1 MPLPPRHARPGQGD
15 GDGTAQPG
23 CAAGLRRSVTGAL
36 RGLKDTVLKIGQGSC
51 FSAPPTADSALAP
64 VRATASRMEPQRTAH
79 RSSHPPVRATFDP
92 LRTLTGEQGHPM
104 VVVGSGQATNARRAF
119 QKLLAEAGRPC
130 VHADDAA
137 MLRDLEHDVQ
147 IEHGQPRR
155 TDGPFRQLL
164 ATGGTLLLNL
174 GGDDGAPR
182 FTPQQLESLNTL
194 MEEQIWDGQ
203 PIACRAKGERVNIV
217 FLVDEH
223 TPLTQI
229 ASGALTSRVTL
240 CDAKAHTFED
250 APDPPIHPARSHA
263 GTDTLVIDLQD
274 DATSWQ
280 RTLLGGPELAADQTW
295 RHGAGV
301 LAGLDLS
308 RQTLVLRNPP
318 RDPRL
323 MDQVLALQARHP
335 DAVRLEDGL
344 PAEEAA
350 ERLARKQP
358 AADLAQVLQARPD
371 TVCVLHPGNVD
382 EVLAGS
388 YGVKDGA
395 LAQLPSALAQA
406 QDRAGGQAPVVL
418 VSEPLGAKTWD
429 RLMQHPAHFAVAA
442 APGVTVDPRYALH
455 VAPARPAAPVP
466 APALQDLSRPATWKA
481 AVTFLHSADPTLVD
495 ASLPAGATRIHLTAT
510 TRSDELLY
518 SLQRRDAGP
527 EGSGLPGLQ
536 VQTHQL
542 IEDLKAGKTV
552 VLHGLENNR
561 DLARDLAPLLH
572 PPHAPLV
579 NGERVPFEGRLIVVS
594 PDRRLIER
602 HGLTPALADPA
613 PAGDAWRQAVA
624 ARLAAGLSLPPA
636 RAQALLAPVLEWF
649 DTLSQAGVVPRR
661 QPPVRCATV
670 ETLCRTLSKLQA
682 AGPATEPGQAALLRS
697 LLKDMLIGDHRRPDM
712 VHDTQ
717 YAQLKAC
724 LKVLLTDEMS
734 AMPPQSVEL
743 ARLQDLLGQVLHP
756 KDIEALAWPFL
767 NAFSPDVIGQ
777 VIGQPVS
784 AAVHP
789 GAQKKIGAKVL
800 DLVCAQARAHGLPL
814 PPLVAQWPEKPSP
827 VDVKQV
833 HVRTTSLPRDEK
845 LTGKVQQA
853 EAQGIFLKGP
863 PGAGKT
869 HLVETL
875 THGKPVFWAAI
886 ADEGTAAFGAQLQ
899 AWATSRPAG
908 TLVIDEANL
917 ALPENLAMLKGVFAD
932 SSLHVNGR
940 VHALEA
946 DHRIIFTGNA
956 DSLPGRSRQQ
966 VAQESFATVHF
977 KSMDAHFLRK
987 AFVEPVL
994 ERACATGPLA
1004 GMKAEVAQLG
1014 QQALHIHER
1023 LQQVFPQAGLSP
1035 RDLEELLARGLT
1047 QLGQL
1052 GQPGQVG
1059 QVSQL
1064 GQSGQSGQAAPRGA
1078 ASPRPEPQALLASVA
1093 LEVYGASLP
1102 ADSQGVVQAWLR
1114 HELKLPPATPLPA
1127 LFDAAAIGRALQ
1139 AQQLA
1144 PTASTVALAGA
1155 VDGWLRSQAARE
1167 PFNPKDTT
1175 LGKRALLIEGPA
1187 SRGKDAVCKATLQ
1200 AQGLREGI
1208 DFVHINANPGDLDG
1222 LRKAVGTARERGQVV
1237 LVSELNLLPSG
1248 ILEGELNTL
1257 LTGQAGQPA
1266 AAGFALIATINPGYA
1281 GRQEVSAA
1289 LQNRMHKLSL
1299 GDYPADELLP
1309 IARAHAARLAA
1320 AGPSTSA
1327 AGSPPATL
1335 RPAVADHQVKDLV
1348 QQHVALLARLA
1359 GQSGEFKPGIRQL
1372 RDALALLAQR
1382 PAMPMEQVIDSQYG
1396 FYRQLA
1402 EQAANAQAESTAAQM
1417 ERVVRPLSSALRLAH
1432 PGVCEPG
1439 WRGDPALSRAIP
1451 VVYDAARHE
1460 LRFRP
1465 DVEHEE
1471 LTHYLLDQARQD
1483 RLFVGRVATA
1493 DVPGP
1498 DGTAPVAPHAP
1509 ASPNAPDAAN
1519 APNAATA
1526 GTATPEPAT
1535 ALAPASNE
1543 PVHFRPSRHH
1553 RSGVASADRPGHI
1566 GRIEQAGPEAIYLAT
1581 SRTAVGGRDWAWAE
1595 RREDNTGV
1603 GPSSRRP
1610 RITLDA
1616 APAERVDGQWRVY
1629 VPVPAGQRPTA
1640 VRLGEHQPATV
1651 QRDAQGG
1658 WFVVAPGA
1666 GEGAGGV
1673 SYSLVDDGKAK
1684 SEKDQTPPGLP
1695 SKFPNLA
1702 RAFNGPLAE
1711 KISALSAGRARMSD
1725 VDLAKELAAIFRTTL
1740 EYSDGDAEAL
1750 ERTTSVGERC
1760 ERFLTVGQGVCHEF
1774 ANSYAAVLMQSFGI
1788 AARLCHG
1795 HMARPGTGE
1804 IAAQAHVWVEVR
1816 DAKGQWHGMEPTSSD
1831 DRRSAERRSAA
1842 QRAGGVAGATAAGQ
1856 AADLT
1861 QLLQDAA
1868 PEKPAPARAH
1878 KPATGPNLF
1887 NEVFAPELLEGISL
1901 DALGLTRR
1909 EMKRGGVEYHP
1920 TSGVLELKRAIA
1932 GEPDMFRRAALNDTA
1947 EPRPL
1952 IIDSLQPT
1960 GGPEAWPGFWAV
1972 MARPL
1977 AALQKKGVPILMRDP
1992 HGALQPAAFI
2002 HDIEARCNAESGGA
2016 GKTGAVAKDW
2026 AVIIGQQGQDVLD
2039 KVAAA
2044 YYESLLR
2051 AHAVDPRRVDD
2062 VKLCI
2067 LRDLSSKVSENGH
2080 PWPIELPLHGQRVV
2094 IEEADIDR
2102 LWSSTRQDIHRLAAL
2117 DSPPGRFAQVV
2128 AAGGDAL
2135 RDIEDTLARA
2145 AQVLSLRELFIRSAG
2160 TPAKDHMQH
2169 LVRTFVEH
2177 SPTLS
2182 RSELI
2187 GYVSNEVDSE
2197 SANFGRTTLTHGRL
2211 LTDLLSTSK
2220 PMPPA
2225 VKEQVACD
2233 LTQALGR
2240 RLLAPESHGA
2250 LLDHLER
2257 HALAMPAT
2265 RKARLLFDLTSA
2277 VSTARWSMDAAAL
2290 ARCRALCTLLA
2301 DAADG
2306 MGPQDLQ
2313 GMGSMVTFAYQ
2324 LNDDAATKTWALS
2337 LLDKFSRAMQAL
2349 PMGARHGTA
2358 TYLSEDLDRS
2368 KLLAVEHQR
2377 AAAEILERL
2386 LESHDASV
2394 LGPVPA
2400 IDRSLASAIRHGLI
2414 APELVPRFEAI
2425 RARVTEG

>member
-1 MPLPPRHARPGQGD
+1 MPLAPRNSRPAQGD
-15 GDGTAQPG
+15 GDGTAQAG

-51 FSAPPTADSALAP
+51 FSASPTADSALAP
-64 VRATASRMEPQRTAH
+64 VRATASRTALQRPAH
-79 RSSHPPVRATFDP
+79 RSSHAPVRATFDP

-104 VVVGSGQATNARRAF
+104 IVVGSGQATNARRAF
-119 QKLLAEAGRPC
+119 QKLLAEAGRPV

-137 MLRDLEHDVQ
+137 MLRDLEHDVRV
-147 IEHGQPRR
+147 ERGEPRR
-155 TDGPFRQLL
+155 TDGPFRKLL

-203 PIACRAKGERVNIV
+203 PIGCRAKGERVNVV
-217 FLVDEH
+217 FIVDER
-223 TPLTQI
+223 TPLTQV
-229 ASGALTSRVTL
+229 ASGALASRVTL
-240 CDAKAHTFED
+240 CDAKAHAFED
-250 APDPPIHPARSHA
+250 APDPPIHPARRHA

-280 RTLLGGPELAADQTW
+280 RTLLGGPELAANQTW

-301 LAGLDLS
+301 LAGLDLG

-358 AADLAQVLQARPD
+358 AADLAQALQSRPE
-371 TVCVLHPGNVD
+371 TVCILHAGNVD

-388 YGVKDGA
+388 YGVRQGA
-395 LAQLPSALAQA
+395 LAQLPSALARA
-406 QDRAGGQAPVVL
+406 QEEAGEGMPVVL
-418 VSEPLGAKTWD
+418 VSEPLGSKTWD

-442 APGVTVDPRYALH
+442 APGVTVDARYALH
-455 VAPARPAAPVP
+455 VAPARPAAPAP
-466 APALQDLSRPATWKA
+466 APALQDLSRPGTWKA
-481 AVTFLHSADPTLVD
+481 AVTLLHCADPTLVD
-495 ASLPAGATRIHLTAT
+495 ASLPHGATRIHLTAT

-527 EGSGLPGLQ
+527 DGGGLPGLQ

-594 PDRRLIER
+594 PDRRLIEG

-649 DTLSQAGVVPRR
+649 DTLSQAGVVPRQ
-661 QPPVRCATV
+661 QPPVRYATV

-697 LLKDMLIGDHRRPDM
+697 LLKDMLIGDHRRPDV

-724 LKVLLTDEMS
+724 LKVLLTAEMS

-743 ARLQDLLGQVLHP
+743 ARLQDLLGQVRHP
-756 KDIEALAWPFL
+756 RDIEALAWPFL

-827 VDVKQV
+827 VAVKHV
-833 HVRTTSLPRDEK
+833 HVRATSLPRDEK
-845 LTGKVQQA
+845 LTGKVRQA

-875 THGKPVFWAAI
+875 THGKPVFWASI

-932 SSLHVNGR
+932 RSLHVNGR
-940 VHALEA
+940 VHALEP

-966 VAQESFATVHF
+966 VAQESFATVQF
-977 KSMDAHFLRK
+977 KSMGAHFLRK
-987 AFVEPVL
+987 AFVEPVQ

-1004 GMKAEVAQLG
+1004 GMKAEVTQMG
-1014 QQALHIHER
+1014 QQALHVHER

-1035 RDLEELLARGLT
+1035 RDLEELLARGLAR
-1047 QLGQL
+1047 LGDEV
-1052 GQPGQVG
+1052 GQGGQGGQVG
-1059 QVSQL
+1059 QA
-1064 GQSGQSGQAAPRGA
+1064 GQAGQVGQTAPRGA
-1078 ASPRPEPQALLASVA
+1078 ASPQPEPQALLASVA

-1102 ADSQGVVQAWLR
+1102 ADCQGVVQAWLR
-1114 HELKLPPATPLPA
+1114 HELQLPPATPLPA

-1167 PFNPKDTT
+1167 AFNPKDTT

-1208 DFVHINANPGDLDG
+1208 AFVHINANPGDLDG
-1222 LRKAVGTARERGQVV
+1222 LREAVGTARERGQVV

-1257 LTGQAGQPA
+1257 LTGQTGQPA

-1309 IARAHAARLAA
+1309 IARAHAARLAD
-1320 AGPSTSA
+1320 AGPSASA
-1327 AGSPPATL
+1327 SGSTPTTF

-1348 QQHVALLARLA
+1348 QQHVALLDRLA

-1382 PAMPMEQVIDSQYG
+1382 PALPMEQVIDSQYG

-1402 EQAANAQAESTAAQM
+1402 DQAANAPADSPAAQL
-1417 ERVVRPLSSALRLAH
+1417 ERVVGPLRSALALAH

-1439 WRGDPALSRAIP
+1439 WRGDSTLSRAIP

-1465 DVEHEE
+1465 DVEPEE
-1471 LTHYLLDQARQD
+1471 MTRYLLDQVRQE
-1483 RLFVGRVATA
+1483 RLFVGRVATD
-1493 DVPGP
+1493 DVPRP
-1498 DGTAPVAPHAP
+1498 NGTAPAAPTAP
-1509 ASPNAPDAAN
+1509 NAAN
-1519 APNAATA
+1519 APSTATAATG
-1526 GTATPEPAT
+1526 GTATAEPA
-1535 ALAPASNE
+1535 AAIAPASTE
-1543 PVHFRPSRHH
+1543 PVHFRPTRHH
-1553 RSGVASADRPGHI
+1553 RSGVASADRPGSI
-1566 GRIEQAGPEAIYLAT
+1566 GRIEQAGAEATYLAT
-1581 SRTAVGGRDWAWAE
+1581 ARTAVGGRDWTWAE
-1595 RREDNTGV
+1595 RREDNAGQ

-1616 APAERVDGQWRVY
+1616 VPAEQVGGQLRVY

-1640 VRLGEHQPATV
+1640 VRLGEHQPASV
-1651 QRDAQGG
+1651 HRDAQGG
-1658 WFVVAPGA
+1658 WYVVAPGA
-1666 GEGAGGV
+1666 GQSAGGV
-1673 SYSLVDDGKAK
+1673 SYSLVDDGKAR
-1684 SEKDQTPPGLP
+1684 SEKDHTPPGLP
-1695 SKFPNLA
+1695 SRFPNLA
-1702 RAFNGPLAE
+1702 RAFNGPLAQ
-1711 KISALSAGRARMSD
+1711 KISALSTGRGRMSD
-1725 VDLAKELAAIFRTTL
+1725 IKLARELATIFRTTL

-1750 ERTTSVGERC
+1750 ERTSSVGERC

-1795 HMARPGTGE
+1795 HVARPGTGE

-1831 DRRSAERRSAA
+1831 DRRSAARRSAP
-1842 QRAGGVAGATAAGQ
+1842 QRADGAAGVTAAGQ

-1861 QLLQDAA
+1861 QLLQDTE

-1878 KPATGPNLF
+1878 KPATGPSLF
-1887 NEVFAPELLEGISL
+1887 NEVFAPELLEGMSL

-1952 IIDSLQPT
+1952 VIDGVQPP

-1977 AALQKKGVPILMRDP
+1977 AALQKKGVPILMRDQ

-2002 HDIEARCNAESGGA
+2002 HDIEARCEAGSGGP
-2016 GKTGAVAKDW
+2016 GKPGAASKDGAV
-2026 AVIIGQQGQDVLD
+2026 VIGQQGQDLLD
-2039 KVAAA
+2039 KIAAA

-2067 LRDLSSKVSENGH
+2067 LGDLSSKVSEKGT
-2080 PWPIELPLHGQRVV
+2080 PWPIELPLHGRRVV
-2094 IEEADIDR
+2094 IAESDLDR
-2102 LWSSTRQDIHRLAAL
+2102 LWSSTRQDIERLAAL

-2145 AQVLSLRELFIRSAG
+2145 AQVLSLRDMMARSAG
-2160 TPAKDHMQH
+2160 TPAQERLGH
-2169 LVRTFVEH
+2169 LVQAFVEH
-2177 SPTLS
+2177 SPSLG

-2187 GYVSNEVDSE
+2187 GQLANEIGPDRGNS
-2197 SANFGRTTLTHGRL
+2197 GRMMLAHGRL
-2211 LTDLLSTSK
+2211 LTDLLSASK
-2220 PMPPA
+2220 PMAPA
-2225 VKEQVACD
+2225 VRQQVACD
-2233 LTQALGR
+2233 LTRALGQR
-2240 RLLAPESHGA
+2240 SLPRESHGV
-2250 LLDHLER
+2250 LLDHLEQQ
-2257 HALAMPAT
+2257 ALAMPAA
-2265 RKARLLFDLTSA
+2265 RKAQLLHDLANA
-2277 VSTARWSMDAAAL
+2277 VSAARWAMDAPIL

-2301 DAADG
+2301 ESADG
-2306 MGPQDLQ
+2306 IGPMDLERMGA
-2313 GMGSMVTFAYQ
+2313 MTTFAYH
-2324 LNDDAATKTWALS
+2324 LGDDFATKTWALS
-2337 LLDKFSRAMQAL
+2337 LLDKFSRALQKL
-2349 PMGARHGTA
+2349 PVGAKHGTA
-2358 TYLSEDLDRS
+2358 TFLCEDLERS
-2368 KLLAVEHQR
+2368 KLTAVEHQR

-2386 LESHDASV
+2386 LGAHDASAF
-2394 LGPVPA
+2394 GPVPA
-2400 IDRSLASAIRHGLI
+2400 IDQSLAAAIRHGLI
-2414 APELVPRFEAI
+2414 ARELVPRFEAI
-2425 RARVTEG
+2425 RARV

>member
-1 MPLPPRHARPGQGD
+1 M
-15 GDGTAQPG
+15 AQPG
-23 CAAGLRRSVTGAL
+23 CAAGLRRSVTGAV
-36 RGLKDTVLKIGQGSC
+36 RGLKDAVLKIGQGSC

-64 VRATASRMEPQRTAH
+64 VRATASRTALQ
-79 RSSHPPVRATFDP
+79 PPATRPSQPAVRPTFDP

-104 VVVGSGQATNARRAF
+104 VVVGSGRLTDARRAF

-130 VHADDAA
+130 VHADDAP

-147 IEHGQPRR
+147 VEHGQPQR

-203 PIACRAKGERVNIV
+203 PIGCRDKGERVNIV

-240 CDAKAHTFED
+240 CDAKAHPFED

-263 GTDTLVIDLQD
+263 GTDALVIDLHD

-280 RTLLGGPELAADQTW
+280 RTLLGGPELTADQTW
-295 RHGAGV
+295 RHGAGALEGFDFSQQV
-301 LAGLDLS
+301 
-308 RQTLVLRNPP
+308 LVLRNPP

-335 DAVRLEDGL
+335 DAIRLEDGL

-371 TVCVLHPGNVD
+371 TVCVLHPGNID

-388 YGVKDGA
+388 YGVRDGA

-406 QDRAGGQAPVVL
+406 QEKAGERTPVVL
-418 VSEPLGAKTWD
+418 VSEPLGAKMWD

-442 APGVTVDPRYALH
+442 APGVTVDPRYAPH
-455 VAPARPAAPVP
+455 VTQASPAAPAP
-466 APALQDLSRPATWKA
+466 APDMQELSRPGTWQA
-481 AVTFLHSADPTLVD
+481 AVTFLHCADPTLVD
-495 ASLPAGATRIHLTAT
+495 PSLPAGATRIHLTAT
-510 TRSDELLY
+510 TRSDDLLY
-518 SLQRRDAGP
+518 SLQRSDAGP

-572 PPHAPLV
+572 PPHAPLI

-649 DTLSQAGVVPRR
+649 DTLSQAGVVSRQ
-661 QPPVRCATV
+661 QPPVRYATV

-697 LLKDMLIGDHRRPDM
+697 LLKDMVIGDHRRQDV
-712 VHDTQ
+712 VHDTR

-724 LKVLLTDEMS
+724 LKVVLAADTS

-743 ARLQDLLGQVLHP
+743 ARLQDLLGQVRHP

-800 DLVCAQARAHGLPL
+800 DLVCAQARAHGLSL

-827 VDVKQV
+827 VAVKHV
-833 HVRTTSLPRDEK
+833 HVRATSLPRDEK
-845 LTGKVQQA
+845 LTGKVRQA

-875 THGKPVFWAAI
+875 THGKPVFWASI

-932 SSLHVNGR
+932 RSLHVNGR

-956 DSLPGRSRQQ
+956 DSLAGRSRQQ
-966 VAQESFATVHF
+966 VAQESFTTVQF
-977 KSMDAHFLRK
+977 KSMEAHFLRK

-1004 GMKAEVAQLG
+1004 GMKAEVAQMG
-1014 QQALHIHER
+1014 HQALHIHER
-1023 LQQVFPQAGLSP
+1023 LQQVFLQAGLSP

-1052 GQPGQVG
+1052 GQ
-1059 QVSQL
+1059 
-1064 GQSGQSGQAAPRGA
+1064 SGQSGPLGQAPQRGA
-1078 ASPRPEPQALLASVA
+1078 ASQRPDPQALLASVA

-1102 ADSQGVVQAWLR
+1102 ADCQGVVQAWLR
-1114 HELKLPPATPLPA
+1114 HELKLPQEAALPA

-1139 AQQLA
+1139 AQELA

-1167 PFNPKDTT
+1167 AFNPKDTT

-1222 LRKAVGTARERGQVV
+1222 LREAVGTARERGQVV

-1281 GRQEVSAA
+1281 GRQDLSAA
-1289 LQNRMHKLSL
+1289 LQNRMHKLTL

-1327 AGSPPATL
+1327 SGSPPATL
-1335 RPAVADHQVKDLV
+1335 RPAVADHQVKELV
-1348 QQHVALLARLA
+1348 QQHVALLARLT

-1382 PAMPMEQVIDSQYG
+1382 PTMSMEQVIDIPYG

-1402 EQAANAQAESTAAQM
+1402 EQAANAPADSTAAQQ
-1417 ERVVRPLSSALRLAH
+1417 ERVVGPLRSALALAH
-1432 PGVCEPG
+1432 PGTCEPG

-1465 DVEHEE
+1465 DTDPEE
-1471 LTHYLLDQARQD
+1471 LTSYLLDQVRQE
-1483 RLFVGRVATA
+1483 RLFVGRVAT
-1493 DVPGP
+1493 DEVQRT
-1498 DGTAPVAPHAP
+1498 DGTAPAAP
-1509 ASPNAPDAAN
+1509 AAPTAPNGAN
-1519 APNAATA
+1519 APNTATA
-1526 GTATPEPAT
+1526 STAPTAPTAMPEPA
-1535 ALAPASNE
+1535 AAIAPASTE

-1603 GPSSRRP
+1603 GRSSRRP

-1616 APAERVDGQWRVY
+1616 APAERVDGQLRVY

-1658 WFVVAPGA
+1658 WFVVAPNA
-1666 GEGAGGV
+1666 GQGAGGV

-1684 SEKDQTPPGLP
+1684 AEKDQTLPGLP

-1711 KISALSAGRARMSD
+1711 KISALSTGRARMSD
-1725 VDLAKELAAIFRTTL
+1725 IDLAKELATIFRTTL

-1795 HMARPGTGE
+1795 HVARPGTGE

-1831 DRRSAERRSAA
+1831 DRRSAARRSAP

-1856 AADLT
+1856 AADLMQRLEDT
-1861 QLLQDAA
+1861 TPTD
-1868 PEKPAPARAH
+1868 PAPARAH

-1909 EMKRGGVEYHP
+1909 EVKRGGVEYHP

-1952 IIDSLQPT
+1952 IIDSLQPA

-1977 AALQKKGVPILMRDP
+1977 AALQKKGVPILMRDN

-2002 HDIEARCNAESGGA
+2002 HDIEARCKSGSGEP
-2016 GKTGAVAKDW
+2016 GKPGAVSKDG
-2026 AVIIGQQGQDVLD
+2026 AVVIGQQGQDMLD
-2039 KVAAA
+2039 KLAAA

-2051 AHAVDPRRVDD
+2051 THAVDPRRMDD

-2067 LRDLSSKVSENGH
+2067 LADLSTKVSDKST

-2094 IEEADIDR
+2094 IAEADLDS
-2102 LWSSTRQDIHRLAAL
+2102 LWSSARQDIERLAAL

-2135 RDIEDTLARA
+2135 RDVEDTLARA
-2145 AQVLSLRELFIRSAG
+2145 AQVLSLRDLMVRSAG
-2160 TPAKDHMQH
+2160 TPLKERMTH

-2177 SPTLS
+2177 SPSLG

-2187 GYVSNEVDSE
+2187 GHLSNEIEWDNSGN
-2197 SANFGRTTLTHGRL
+2197 SRRMTLTHDRL

-2220 PMPPA
+2220 SMTA
-2225 VKEQVACD
+2225 AAREQVACD

-2240 RLLAPESHGA
+2240 RSLAPDSHAA
-2250 LLDHLER
+2250 LLDHLEQ

-2265 RKARLLFDLTSA
+2265 RKAKLLRDLTSA
-2277 VSTARWSMDAAAL
+2277 ASTARWSMDTATL
-2290 ARCRALCTLLA
+2290 ARCRALCMLLA

-2306 MGPQDLQ
+2306 AVPEDLQ
-2313 GMGSMVTFAYQ
+2313 RMGSMMTFAYHAG
-2324 LNDDAATKTWALS
+2324 DDFSTKTWALS
-2337 LLDKFSRAMQAL
+2337 LLDKFSRAMQPL
-2349 PMGARHGTA
+2349 PMDANHGMA
-2358 TYLSEDLDRS
+2358 TFLSEDLARA
-2368 KLLAVEHQR
+2368 KLTAVEHQR
-2377 AAAEILERL
+2377 AAAEVLERL
-2386 LESHDASV
+2386 LDSHDASTA
-2394 LGPVPA
+2394 GPLPV
-2400 IDRSLASAIRHGLI
+2400 IDRSLASAIRDGLI
-2414 APELVPRFEAI
+2414 SPELAPRFEAL

>member
-1 MPLPPRHARPGQGD
+1 
-15 GDGTAQPG
+15 
-23 CAAGLRRSVTGAL
+23 
-36 RGLKDTVLKIGQGSC
+36 
-51 FSAPPTADSALAP
+51 
-64 VRATASRMEPQRTAH
+64 
-79 RSSHPPVRATFDP
+79 
-92 LRTLTGEQGHPM
+92 
-104 VVVGSGQATNARRAF
+104 
-119 QKLLAEAGRPC
+119 
-130 VHADDAA
+130 
-137 MLRDLEHDVQ
+137 
-147 IEHGQPRR
+147 
-155 TDGPFRQLL
+155 
-164 ATGGTLLLNL
+164 
-174 GGDDGAPR
+174 
-182 FTPQQLESLNTL
+182 
-194 MEEQIWDGQ
+194 
-203 PIACRAKGERVNIV
+203 
-217 FLVDEH
+217 
-223 TPLTQI
+223 
-229 ASGALTSRVTL
+229 
-240 CDAKAHTFED
+240 
-250 APDPPIHPARSHA
+250 
-263 GTDTLVIDLQD
+263 
-274 DATSWQ
+274 
-280 RTLLGGPELAADQTW
+280 
-295 RHGAGV
+295 
-301 LAGLDLS
+301 
-308 RQTLVLRNPP
+308 
-318 RDPRL
+318 
-323 MDQVLALQARHP
+323 
-335 DAVRLEDGL
+335 
-344 PAEEAA
+344 
-350 ERLARKQP
+350 
-358 AADLAQVLQARPD
+358 
-371 TVCVLHPGNVD
+371 
-382 EVLAGS
+382 
-388 YGVKDGA
+388 
-395 LAQLPSALAQA
+395 
-406 QDRAGGQAPVVL
+406 
-418 VSEPLGAKTWD
+418 
-429 RLMQHPAHFAVAA
+429 
-442 APGVTVDPRYALH
+442 
-455 VAPARPAAPVP
+455 
-466 APALQDLSRPATWKA
+466 
-481 AVTFLHSADPTLVD
+481 
-495 ASLPAGATRIHLTAT
+495 
-510 TRSDELLY
+510 
-518 SLQRRDAGP
+518 
-527 EGSGLPGLQ
+527 
-536 VQTHQL
+536 
-542 IEDLKAGKTV
+542 
-552 VLHGLENNR
+552 
-561 DLARDLAPLLH
+561 
-572 PPHAPLV
+572 
-579 NGERVPFEGRLIVVS
+579 
-594 PDRRLIER
+594 
-602 HGLTPALADPA
+602 
-613 PAGDAWRQAVA
+613 
-624 ARLAAGLSLPPA
+624 
-636 RAQALLAPVLEWF
+636 
-649 DTLSQAGVVPRR
+649 
-661 QPPVRCATV
+661 
-670 ETLCRTLSKLQA
+670 
-682 AGPATEPGQAALLRS
+682 
-697 LLKDMLIGDHRRPDM
+697 
-712 VHDTQ
+712 
-717 YAQLKAC
+717 
-724 LKVLLTDEMS
+724 MS

-743 ARLQDLLGQVLHP
+743 ARLQHLLGRVRHP

-814 PPLVAQWPEKPSP
+814 PPLVAQRPGKPSP
-827 VDVKQV
+827 VAVKQV
-833 HVRTTSLPRDEK
+833 HVRATPLPRDEK
-845 LTGKVQQA
+845 LTGKVRQA

-875 THGKPVFWAAI
+875 THGKPVFWASI

-932 SSLHVNGR
+932 RSLHVNGR

-946 DHRIIFTGNA
+946 EHRIIFTGNA
-956 DSLPGRSRQQ
+956 DSLPGRSPQQ
-966 VAQESFATVHF
+966 VAQESFATVQF
-977 KSMDAHFLRK
+977 KSMDAHFLRN

-994 ERACATGPLA
+994 ERAGATGPLA

-1047 QLGQL
+1047 QLAQSGQVDQVGQL
-1052 GQPGQVG
+1052 GQPGQP
-1059 QVSQL
+1059 SQP
-1064 GQSGQSGQAAPRGA
+1064 GQAAPRGA

-1102 ADSQGVVQAWLR
+1102 AEGQGVVQAWLR

-1200 AQGLREGI
+1200 AEGLREGI
-1208 DFVHINANPGDLDG
+1208 DFVHINANAGDLDG
-1222 LRKAVGTARERGQVV
+1222 LREAVGTARERGQVV

-1281 GRQEVSAA
+1281 GRQELSAA

-1309 IARAHAARLAA
+1309 IARAHAARLADT
-1320 AGPSTSA
+1320 GPSSSA
-1327 AGSPPATL
+1327 SGSTPAMF

-1348 QQHVALLARLA
+1348 QQHVALLSRLA

-1382 PAMPMEQVIDSQYG
+1382 PAMPMEQVVEKQYG

-1402 EQAANAQAESTAAQM
+1402 EQAANAPAESAAAQQ
-1417 ERVVRPLSSALRLAH
+1417 ERVVGPLRSALALAH

-1451 VVYDAARHE
+1451 VVYDAVRHE

-1465 DVEHEE
+1465 DVATEE
-1471 LTHYLLDQARQD
+1471 LTRYLLDQARQD
-1483 RLFVGRVATA
+1483 RLFVGRVATD
-1493 DVPGP
+1493 DVQQT
-1498 DGTAPVAPHAP
+1498 DGAAP
-1509 ASPNAPDAAN
+1509 AAPNRAN
-1519 APNAATA
+1519 AAHSASA
-1526 GTATPEPAT
+1526 STATPEPA
-1535 ALAPASNE
+1535 AAIAPASTE
-1543 PVHFRPSRHH
+1543 PVHFRPTRHH
-1553 RSGVASADRPGHI
+1553 RSVVASADRPGHI
-1566 GRIEQAGPEAIYLAT
+1566 GRIEQAGPEATYLAT

-1616 APAERVDGQWRVY
+1616 VPAERVEGQWRVY

-1651 QRDAQGG
+1651 QRDTQGG
-1658 WFVVAPGA
+1658 WFVVAPSA
-1666 GEGAGGV
+1666 GQGAGGV

-1684 SEKDQTPPGLP
+1684 AEKDQTPPGLP
-1695 SKFPNLA
+1695 STFPNLA

-1711 KISALSAGRARMSD
+1711 KISALSTGRARMSD
-1725 VDLAKELAAIFRTTL
+1725 IDLAKELAAIFRTTL

-1750 ERTTSVGERC
+1750 ERTSSVGERC

-1795 HMARPGTGE
+1795 HVARPGTGE

-1831 DRRSAERRSAA
+1831 DRRSAARRSAP
-1842 QRAGGVAGATAAGQ
+1842 QRAVGVAGVTAAGQ

-1909 EMKRGGVEYHP
+1909 EMKRGGVDYHP

-1952 IIDSLQPT
+1952 IIDGLQPA

-2002 HDIEARCNAESGGA
+2002 HDIEARCNAASGA
-2016 GKTGAVAKDW
+2016 PGKAGAVANDG
-2026 AVIIGQQGQDVLD
+2026 AVVIGQQGQDVLD

-2044 YYESLLR
+2044 YYESLMR
-2051 AHAVDPRRVDD
+2051 AHAVDPRRVED

-2067 LRDLSSKVSENGH
+2067 LRDLSTKVSENGH
-2080 PWPIELPLHGQRVV
+2080 PWPIEVPLHGQRVV
-2094 IEEADIDR
+2094 IAEADIDR
-2102 LWSSTRQDIHRLAAL
+2102 LWSSARQDIQRLASL

-2135 RDIEDTLARA
+2135 RDIEDTLARTV
-2145 AQVLSLRELFIRSAG
+2145 QVLALPTLFIRSAG
-2160 TPAKDHMQH
+2160 TPAEERMAE

-2177 SPTLS
+2177 SPSLS

-2187 GYVSNEVDSE
+2187 GRL
-2197 SANFGRTTLTHGRL
+2197 ANDIRPDGGRRMTLTHGRL
-2211 LTDLLSTSK
+2211 LTDLLSASK
-2220 PMPPA
+2220 PMTAA
-2225 VKEQVACD
+2225 VREQVACG
-2233 LTQALGR
+2233 LTQALGQR
-2240 RLLAPESHGA
+2240 HLAPELHA
-2250 LLDHLER
+2250 PLLDHLEQ
-2257 HALAMPAT
+2257 HALAMPAA
-2265 RKARLLFDLTSA
+2265 RKAKLLHDLTQA
-2277 VSTARWSMDAAAL
+2277 VSAARQSMDAAAL
-2290 ARCRALCTLLA
+2290 ARCRSLCTVLA

-2306 MGPQDLQ
+2306 VVPEDLQ
-2313 GMGSMVTFAYQ
+2313 GIGGMVTFAY
-2324 LNDDAATKTWALS
+2324 LAGDDGATKTWALS
-2337 LLDKFSRAMQAL
+2337 LLDKLSRAMQAL
-2349 PMGARHGTA
+2349 PMDAKHSTA
-2358 TYLSEDLDRS
+2358 KFLREDLDAS
-2368 KLLAVEHQR
+2368 KLTAAEHQR

-2386 LESHDASV
+2386 LESHDTSA

-2400 IDRSLASAIRHGLI
+2400 IDQSLASAIRQGLI

-2425 RARVTEG
+2425 RARVTAG